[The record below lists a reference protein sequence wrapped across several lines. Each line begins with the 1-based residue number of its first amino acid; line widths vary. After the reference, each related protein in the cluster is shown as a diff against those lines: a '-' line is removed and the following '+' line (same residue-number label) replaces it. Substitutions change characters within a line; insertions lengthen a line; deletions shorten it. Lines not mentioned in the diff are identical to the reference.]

1 MLFNKTLNVR
11 SPFLPLSSKWTFTI
25 QTTGVCEQNM
35 RDRMERFVLLPF
47 TAGCI
52 SESSIAVGL
61 QQAKRSKMDMGST
74 PTSKTPFHRPTF
86 NPPSSYTVCVYLSRV
101 LTSCFDHEG
110 EKDEDEE
117 QYEEDEE
124 SLSGESL
131 KSPPSL
137 LAIPRF
143 QKLFKNLK
151 NFSQS
156 FVYKDELE
164 DTEMGMEIGLPTD
177 VKHVTHIG
185 LDGCASSILSKG
197 WNNLTNPDMTN
208 LPSFSSTPLQL
219 AMAKNAENPTIRSL
233 LETK

>member
-1 MLFNKTLNVR
+1 MCLKMISSFQNGLFNTAFVQR
-11 SPFLPLSSKWTFTI
+11 RLSVSYRFS
-25 QTTGVCEQNM
+25 GVCEQNM

-74 PTSKTPFHRPTF
+74 PTS
-86 NPPSSYTVCVYLSRV
+86 
-101 LTSCFDHEG
+101 